1 VSPRPQAT
9 AQATGWRRAS
19 RTSLYVE
26 GTDQNAEGDL
36 KLEFK
41 RPDDTLIWED
51 IVHYTAIAADCKNQ
65 PTTTYD
71 PLYGDS
77 QRGFFESRFPNL
89 RRCEWSATAGATDV
103 YNCIAWSIGVTNQW
117 IWYQIDAAGD
127 GDGAVGDTLEARWH
141 WQEFAGFELD
151 GTWSVIPDD
160 FPWRIHFKFKKAD
173 EAVDHQDYNNDGDEV
188 DVLWIDDGSSTA
200 ADNTGW

>member
-1 VSPRPQAT
+1 MSPRPQAT

-89 RRCEWSATAGATDV
+89 RRCEWSATAGATAV
-103 YNCIAWSIGVTNQW
+103 YHSIAWSIGVTIQW

-127 GDGAVGDTLEARWH
+127 GDGVVEEREFDNFYDDLHKILRDLDLPAVSMPRFVWEIYKRLPGRP
-141 WQEFAGFELD
+141 F
-151 GTWSVIPDD
+151 
-160 FPWRIHFKFKKAD
+160 FKLTRTEHRLAKGK
-173 EAVDHQDYNNDGDEV
+173 
-188 DVLWIDDGSSTA
+188 TPCKR
-200 ADNTGW
+200 